1 MVDYTHEL
9 SLNSAK
15 LGTGSSPSSARY
27 QNQQQ
32 MRKSESLLESKFNL
46 NLIVCD
52 LLIRDNLVSENNE
65 MVGGG
70 P

>member
-1 MVDYTHEL
+1 
-9 SLNSAK
+9 
-15 LGTGSSPSSARY
+15 
-27 QNQQQ
+27 
-32 MRKSESLLESKFNL
+32 MRKTESLLESKFNL

-70 P
+70 PWKCSGNPMAGDDEEGHPRRLVL